1 MIPKNCCKFS
11 NKTNMTKAYL
21 LLGSN
26 MGDREKYLFSAQN
39 LIASIAS
46 IDKIS
51 SIYQTQSWGYK
62 DNDYLNQVLEIST
75 ECLSTELLDR
85 VLEFEKMLGRQR
97 NSIGYS
103 ARTIDIDI
111 LFFGNQIISTDKL
124 LLPHPRL
131 HLRKFVLIP
140 MMDVNKNFVHPVFNK
155 TIEQLYNECEDSSIV
170 EFFK

>member
-1 MIPKNCCKFS
+1 
-11 NKTNMTKAYL
+11 MTKAYL

-26 MGDREKYLFSAQN
+26 IEDREYYLIQAQK
-39 LIASIAS
+39 LIATIAT
-46 IDKIS
+46 ICQKS
-51 SIYQTQSWGYK
+51 SIYQTQSWGYN

-75 ECLSTELLDR
+75 NCLSTELLDR
-85 VLEFEKMLGRQR
+85 VLEFEKTLGRTR

-111 LFFGNQIISTDKL
+111 LFFGNEIINLDKL
-124 LLPHPRL
+124 VVPHPRL

-140 MMDVNKNFVHPVFNK
+140 MMDVNKNFVHPIFNK
-155 TIEQLYNECEDSSIV
+155 TIEQLLNECEDSSIV

>member
-1 MIPKNCCKFS
+1 
-11 NKTNMTKAYL
+11 MTKAYL

-26 MGDREKYLFSAQN
+26 IDDREYYLNQAQK
-39 LIASIAS
+39 LIETIA
-46 IDKIS
+46 IIS
-51 SIYQTQSWGYK
+51 QKSKIYQTQSWGYK

-75 ECLSTELLDR
+75 NCLSTELLDR
-85 VLEFEKMLGRQR
+85 VLEFEKLLGRQR
-97 NSIGYS
+97 NSLGYS

-111 LFFGNQIISTDKL
+111 LFYGNQIISTEKL

-140 MMDVNKNFVHPVFNK
+140 MMDINKNFVHPIFNK